1 LNKLQQTKAAAIR
14 EWQFIYEDAWI
25 RALAIWLPPV
35 LVLALWLIFSAGLP
49 RELPTAVV
57 DLDRSSLSRELIRDL
72 DASPALKIS
81 DRVLSLQEGTEA
93 LRDGSVYA
101 VVVIPADFEVH
112 AVRQEVPAVTAYY
125 NSQYLLVAKLI
136 RSSIFQIVTQV
147 SVKLEVASGLAT
159 MPVIDAAAA
168 RSMPVRTQIVS
179 LYNQSFSYSQF
190 LLPGLVA
197 AALQVF
203 ICCLAVVSVGQ
214 SFKASEVSEWFGKDV
229 WAELTGKLI
238 PYTVIFFIHG
248 LSVLFLLFEVLDW
261 PLQGALL
268 PLVPVLLLFVIS
280 CLVLGV
286 FFFTTAFDL
295 ELGLISAGGFSAPA
309 FAFLGVTFP
318 VSDMSVFAQ
327 FWRSLMPAGH
337 FIDGFVHQAN
347 YAAGAAGLAQ
357 PALFLAAYCVLL
369 PMAVFLI
376 KRKIRRLQ
384 SEQVNGQLSATA

>member
-1 LNKLQQTKAAAIR
+1 LTKLQQTKAAAHR
-14 EWQFIYEDAWI
+14 EWRFIYTDPWI
-25 RALAIWLPPV
+25 RALTLWLPPL
-35 LVLALWLIFSAGLP
+35 LVLALWLIFSSGLP
-49 RELPTAVV
+49 RDLPTAVV
-57 DLDRSSLSRELIRDL
+57 DLDRSALSRELIRDL

-81 DRVLSLQEGTEA
+81 SRLTSMQEGTA
-93 LRDGSVYA
+93 AMRDGTVYA
-101 VVVIPADFEVH
+101 VVVIPVDFEVH
-112 AVRQEVPAVTAYY
+112 AVRQEVPVVTAYY

-147 SVKLEVASGLAT
+147 SVELEVASVLPT
-159 MPVIDAAAA
+159 MPVIKVAAA
-168 RSMPVRTQIVS
+168 RSMPVRAQIVS

-190 LLPGLVA
+190 LLPGLI
-197 AALQVF
+197 AALFQVF
-203 ICCLAVVSVGQ
+203 LCCLAVVSVGQ
-214 SFKASEVSEWFGKDV
+214 SFKASEVSDWFGKDV

-280 CLVLGV
+280 CLVLGA
-286 FFFTTAFDL
+286 FFFVTTFDT
-295 ELGLISAGGFSAPA
+295 ELGLISAGGFSAPS

-318 VSDMSVFAQ
+318 VTDMPVFAQ

-337 FIDGFVHQAN
+337 FVDGFVHQAN

-357 PALFLAAYCVLL
+357 PVLLLASYCLLL

-376 KRKIRRLQ
+376 KRKVRRLQ
-384 SEQVNGQLSATA
+384 SEHVNEQISATA